1 MAKRVLLGMLTPS
14 SNTVLEPVTSAMVS
28 SLPEVSA
35 HFGRFRV
42 TEISLQQQALQQFDN
57 KPLIDAAQLL
67 ADAKVD
73 AIAWNGTSA
82 GWLGFEAD
90 VQLCQQITDVTGIPA
105 TTSVLAL
112 LEILRDC
119 AKRSAQSDRQI
130 TKFGLV
136 TPYLPD
142 VQERIIVNFAEAGF
156 HCIAEQHLNLSVNF
170 TFSEVTPDKLTSMI
184 HSVAAQQPQAIL
196 TFCTNLRAAPLVA
209 ELEKELGIPIY
220 DTVTA
225 AVWKSLC
232 IAGVDSSRI
241 EGWGSLFSHSFG
253 KE

>member
-1 MAKRVLLGMLTPS
+1 MAKRVLLGILTPS

-42 TEISLQQQALQQFDN
+42 TEISLQEQALQQFDN
-57 KPLIDAAQLL
+57 APLVDAAGLL

-90 VQLCQQITDVTGIPA
+90 VQLCQQITAVTGIPA

-112 LEILRDC
+112 LEILRD
-119 AKRSAQSDRQI
+119 RHI

-136 TPYLPD
+136 TPYLTN
-142 VQERIIVNFAEAGF
+142 VQERIIINFAEAGL

-170 TFSEVTPDKLTSMI
+170 DFAEVTADKLTSMI
-184 HSVAAQQPQAIL
+184 CTVAAEQPQAIL
-196 TFCTNLRAAPLVA
+196 TFCTNLRAAPLVNA
-209 ELEKELGIPIY
+209 LEKELGIPIY
-220 DTVTA
+220 DTITA

-232 IAGVDSSRI
+232 IAGVDSNRI
-241 EGWGSLFSHSFG
+241 QKWGSLFSHSVG
-253 KE
+253 K

>member
-28 SLPEVSA
+28 SLSEVSA

-42 TEISLQQQALQQFDN
+42 TEISLQEQALQQFDTT
-57 KPLIDAAQLL
+57 PLVEAAQLL
-67 ADAKVD
+67 ADAKVN

-90 VQLCQQITDVTGIPA
+90 VQLCQQITGVTGIPA

-112 LEILRDC
+112 LEILRD
-119 AKRSAQSDRQI
+119 RQI

-136 TPYLPD
+136 TPYLTD

-170 TFSEVTPDKLTSMI
+170 DFSEVTADKLTSMI
-184 HSVAAQQPQAIL
+184 RTVAAEQPQAIL
-196 TFCTNLRAAPLVA
+196 TFCTNLRAAPLVDA
-209 ELEKELGIPIY
+209 LEKELGIPIY
-220 DTVTA
+220 DTVAA

-232 IAGVDSSRI
+232 MTSVDSRRV
-241 EGWGSLFSHSFG
+241 EGWGSLFSHSVG
-253 KE
+253 K

>member
-28 SLPEVSA
+28 MLPEVSA

-42 TEISLQQQALQQFDN
+42 TEISLREQALQQFDN
-57 KPLIDAAQLL
+57 TPLVDAAQLL

-90 VQLCQQITDVTGIPA
+90 VQLCQQITEVTKIPA

-112 LEILRDC
+112 LEILRS
-119 AKRSAQSDRQI
+119 RHI

-136 TPYLPD
+136 TPYLTD
-142 VQERIIVNFAEAGF
+142 VQERIIINFAEAGF

-170 TFSEVTPDKLTSMI
+170 DFSEVTVDKLTSMI
-184 HSVAAQQPQAIL
+184 RTVAAEQPQAIL

-209 ELEKELGIPIY
+209 ELEKELGIPIF
-220 DTVTA
+220 DTVAA

-232 IAGVDSSRI
+232 IAGVDASRV
-241 EGWGSLFSHSFG
+241 EGWGSLFSHSVSQ
-253 KE
+253 

>member
-28 SLPEVSA
+28 MLPEVSA

-42 TEISLQQQALQQFDN
+42 TEISLREQALQQFDN
-57 KPLIDAAQLL
+57 KPLVDTAQLL

-90 VQLCQQITDVTGIPA
+90 VQLCQQITEVTKIPA

-112 LEILRDC
+112 LEILRS
-119 AKRSAQSDRQI
+119 RHI

-136 TPYLPD
+136 TPYLTD
-142 VQERIIVNFAEAGF
+142 VQERIIINFAEAGF

-170 TFSEVTPDKLTSMI
+170 DFSEVTADKLTSMI
-184 HSVAAQQPQAIL
+184 RTVAAEQPQAIL
-196 TFCTNLRAAPLVA
+196 IFCTNLRAAPLVND
-209 ELEKELGIPIY
+209 LEKELGIPIY
-220 DTVTA
+220 DTVAA

-232 IAGVDSSRI
+232 IAGVDASCI
-241 EGWGSLFSHSFG
+241 EGWGSLFSHSVG
-253 KE
+253 K

>member
-1 MAKRVLLGMLTPS
+1 MAKRILLGMLTPS
-14 SNTVLEPVTSAMVS
+14 SNTVLEPITSAMVS

-42 TEISLQQQALQQFDN
+42 TEISLQEQALQQFDN
-57 KPLIDAAQLL
+57 TPLVDAAQLL

-90 VQLCQQITDVTGIPA
+90 IQLCQQIRETTKIPA

-112 LEILRDC
+112 LEILRS
-119 AKRSAQSDRQI
+119 RHI

-136 TPYLPD
+136 TPYLTD

-170 TFSEVTPDKLTSMI
+170 DFSEVTADKLTSMI
-184 HSVAAQQPQAIL
+184 RTVAAQQPQAIL

-209 ELEKELGIPIY
+209 ELEQELGIPIY
-220 DTVTA
+220 DTVA
-225 AVWKSLC
+225 VAVWKSLC
-232 IAGVDSSRI
+232 IAGVDASRV
-241 EGWGSLFSHSFG
+241 EGWGSLFSHSIG
-253 KE
+253 K